1 MAQPEVAIVQLSF
14 SLRDAELACAI
25 PRAGGVMIDAGCSL
39 ARSWGFGSGMA
50 ETIIQTM
57 ALMVAPAAIGLA
69 SGDDRSTARA
79 SQGMHAKLNNQ
90 QT

>member
-1 MAQPEVAIVQLSF
+1 MDQTM
-14 SLRDAELACAI
+14 D
-25 PRAGGVMIDAGCSL
+25 
-39 ARSWGFGSGMA
+39 
-50 ETIIQTM
+50 QTM

-69 SGDDRSTARA
+69 IGDDRSAARA